1 MCFERHRDKQAD
13 FEKVVA
19 VSGAMRKAA
28 NQARQ
33 AAQVDSTVLLTGEPG
48 TGRRFLASMIHSCS
62 RRQKGPFV
70 EFDATGSSGCA
81 ADPRLF
87 GCVHKR
93 SNGSSGAGRFQA
105 AAGGTLFLGEVASLS
120 LTCQARLLRA
130 LESRTIS
137 PVGSHDDVLVD
148 VRVIAATT
156 PDLHLEVDQ
165 GRFRRDLFYRLNVI
179 PIHLPPLRERREDIP
194 ALASRLL
201 EEICLSQQRQPI
213 RPEPTFAR
221 TLASLDW
228 PGNVR
233 QLREFLEDVV
243 ALAEAPRLRGDD
255 LPIEQIEQRAA
266 VGMIVARRTLASIAK
281 DAITSALEEH
291 EGNRTQAARSLGI
304 SVRTLQRKLKRWAG
318 MDP

>member
-33 AAQVDSTVLLTGEPG
+33 AARVDSTVLLIGEQG
-48 TGRRFLASMIHSCS
+48 TGRHFVASMIHSTS
-62 RRQKGPFV
+62 KRQEGPFV

-81 ADPRLF
+81 AEPRLF
-87 GCVHKR
+87 GCVHQR
-93 SNGSSGAGRFQA
+93 SNGSSGGGRFQA
-105 AAGGTLFLGEVASLS
+105 AAGGTLFIGEVASLS

-137 PVGSHDDVLVD
+137 PVGSHDDVPID
-148 VRVIAATT
+148 VRIIAATT
-156 PDLHLEVDQ
+156 LDLQLEADQ
-165 GRFRRDLFYRLNVI
+165 GRFRRDLLYRLNVI
-179 PIHLPPLRERREDIP
+179 PIHLPRLRERREDIP
-194 ALASRLL
+194 GLASQLL
-201 EEICLSQQRQPI
+201 EEICLSQQRPPI
-213 RPEPTFAR
+213 RPEPSFTR

-233 QLREFLEDVV
+233 QLHEFLEDVV
-243 ALAEAPRLRGDD
+243 ALAEAPRFRGHG
-255 LPIEQIEQRAA
+255 LPIEQRAD
-266 VGMIVARRTLASIAK
+266 VGMIAARRTLASIEK
-281 DAITSALEEH
+281 DAITSALEKH

-304 SVRTLQRKLKRWAG
+304 SVRTLQRKLKRWTR